1 MSVGNSNL
9 SWFRTAY
16 YRASCYN
23 TRTIYLAW
31 QRCLDLTDYAF
42 MMTIA
47 GQPFLTDFQTQQL
60 ISQFQQKTALNVSQ
74 INSQQVYVLSRELSG
89 TEHKKALDLFGIN
102 EGIDL
107 AAPQDNQIQVIVGP
121 RFGTISPWASKATD
135 IFNNCEIAIN
145 RVERVIVYT
154 LTIDIEA
161 ADKKLPTAAE
171 QLLFDRMTQS
181 LVYDLNDVN
190 NLFDDQQPAS
200 LNHIDVIGQGR
211 TALESANTEFGF
223 ALSVEDIDYLM
234 NAYVNELKRNPTDV
248 ELMMFAQANSE
259 HCRHKI
265 FNAEWKVDG
274 AVQPKSL
281 FQMIKNTYKAN
292 PQGILSAYKDNA
304 AVMAGSEGL
313 RFYPVPENATDANS
327 VHPYDFHQEE
337 IDILM
342 KVETHNHP
350 TAIAPYAGAATGAGG
365 EIRDEG
371 ATGRGG
377 KPKAGLTGFHV
388 SHLHIPELAEKW
400 EQSGQLSTQDYGTPD
415 RMATSLEIMTE
426 APLGSANFSNE
437 FGRPN
442 LCGYFRSFQLDT
454 SAAKDGS
461 EMRGYHKPIMLA
473 GGYGNIKRNLIEK
486 NAIQQGDLLI
496 VLGGPAM
503 QIGLGGGAAS
513 SVDSGSLDEGLD
525 FASVQRDNAEMER
538 RCQEVMDRCWAL
550 AGNGQSGNDVD
561 ASNNGKDGN
570 PIVSLH
576 DVGAGG
582 LSNAMPELVNDHEMG
597 AVLNLR
603 KIPSLEAGMSPMAI
617 WSNEAQERYVLAIR
631 PESKDQF
638 DAICTRERCPYAI
651 LGEATE
657 IRQLVVND
665 DLLAEQPVDMPMQV
679 LLGGTPQMQRSFSRQ
694 ENELPPLELNNF
706 NLAESIKDVLRHP
719 TVASKSFLISIGDR
733 SITGMVVRDQYVGRY
748 QVPVADCAVTASG
761 LLAIEGQ
768 PMSGEAMSVGERTPV
783 ALISPKA
790 SARLAVGEAIT
801 NIAGARISQLS
812 DITMSANWMAACGE
826 DAEDAALFDA
836 VYTVGEELCPAL
848 GIAIPVGK
856 DSLSMRA
863 NWTDSTDEGSTDKSV
878 VSPMSLV
885 ITAFAP
891 VIDVAK
897 TLTPELINGDSAF
910 YRIDLSKGKLRLG
923 GSILAQTASQLG
935 NECPDLTQPSDLVD
949 FFNFIQAGNAQGVIS
964 AYHDIG
970 DGGLLATIA
979 EMQFTSR
986 QGIKL
991 SLDDKNLLGQLFSE
1005 ELGAVIQ
1012 VLPEN
1017 VAALMQLAEEFNVS
1031 DMLSLVGQST
1041 EEDSLI
1047 IQTPLHMGDDT
1058 LRFSRSELQQEWSQ
1072 VSYQIARRRDNPAC
1086 VQQEYD
1092 LIADA
1097 SHKGLIAA
1105 PNFDLNQKVEE
1116 PYLASR
1122 DTKPRVAILR
1132 EQGVNGQIEMAAG
1145 FTQAGFEA
1153 VDVHMSDLL
1162 NGRINLRDFDGLV
1175 ACGGFSYGD
1184 VLGAGSGWANS
1195 ILFHDE
1201 LRMQFVRF
1209 FARPDTFSLGVCNGC
1224 QMMAQL
1230 KDLIPGAD
1238 NFPRFI
1244 ANKSAR
1250 FEARTVNVK
1259 IERTKSIFFKGM
1271 QDSILPIAVAHGEG
1285 YATLNTTEID
1295 GMAKHGQLAMRFVDS
1310 QGHPTETYPLN
1321 PNGSLGGVTGLCS
1334 TDGRVTLMMPHPERN
1349 LKAYNHSW
1357 KPEAWDEDGAW
1368 MRMFRNARAWL
1379 R

>member
-1 MSVGNSNL
+1 
-9 SWFRTAY
+9 
-16 YRASCYN
+16 
-23 TRTIYLAW
+23 
-31 QRCLDLTDYAF
+31 

-60 ISQFQQKTALNVSQ
+60 ISQFQQKTNLSITQ
-74 INSQQVYVLSRELSG
+74 ISTQQVYVLSRELDG
-89 TEHKKALDLFGIN
+89 DEHKKALDLLGVNKRADGNI
-102 EGIDL
+102 EIT
-107 AAPQDNQIQVIVGP
+107 APQDNQLQVIVSP

-135 IFNNCEIAIN
+135 IFNNCEIKIN

-154 LTIDIEA
+154 LTL
-161 ADKKLPTAAE
+161 ADNTSDKTLPKVAE

-181 LVYDLNDVN
+181 LVYDLSDTSK
-190 NLFDDQQPAS
+190 LFDDQQPAS
-200 LNHIDVIGQGR
+200 LNHIDVMGEGR
-211 TALESANTEFGF
+211 EALESANTEFGF
-223 ALSVEDIDYLM
+223 ALSSEDIDYLM

-265 FNAEWKVDG
+265 FNSEWTIDG
-274 AVQPKSL
+274 EVQAKSL

-304 AVMAGSEGL
+304 AVMAGSEGW
-313 RFYPVPENATDANS
+313 RFYPVPENATDGTVNNNPA
-327 VHPYDFHQEE
+327 HPYSFHQEN

-350 TAIAPYAGAATGAGG
+350 TAIAPYAGAATGVGG

-400 EQSGQLSTQDYGTPD
+400 EQSGQVSTQDYGTPD

-442 LCGYFRSFQLDT
+442 LCGYFRSFQLDM

-461 EMRGYHKPIMLA
+461 QMRGYHKPIMLA

-486 NAIQQGDLLI
+486 NSIQQGDLLI

-550 AGNGQSGNDVD
+550 AGNEELGNEEPGNDVD
-561 ASNNGKDGN
+561 VSNNVNKKGKDGN

-597 AVLNLR
+597 AHLNLR
-603 KIPSLEAGMSPMAI
+603 RIPSLEAGMSPMAI
-617 WSNEAQERYVLAIR
+617 WSNEAQERYVLAIH
-631 PESKDQF
+631 PESEAQF
-638 DAICTRERCPYAI
+638 DAICARERCPYAI
-651 LGEATE
+651 LGTATDV
-657 IRQLVVND
+657 RQLIVD
-665 DLLAEQPVDMPMQV
+665 DELLAEQPVDMPMQV
-679 LLGGTPQMQRSFSRQ
+679 LLGGTPQMKRHFSRQ
-694 ENELPPLELNNF
+694 ESVLPALELDDVNI
-706 NLAESIKDVLRHP
+706 AESITDVLRHP

-733 SITGMVVRDQYVGRY
+733 SISGMVVRDQYVGRY
-748 QVPVADCAVTASG
+748 QVPVADCAITASG
-761 LLAIEGQ
+761 LLNLDGQ

-783 ALISPKA
+783 ALISPTA

-801 NIAGARISQLS
+801 NIAGARIDQLS
-812 DITMSANWMAACGE
+812 DITMSANWMAACGD

-836 VYTVGEELCPAL
+836 VHAIGEELCPAL

-863 NWTDSTDEGSTDKSV
+863 NWTDSDANNSEHGSQDKSV

-891 VIDVAK
+891 VIDVAQ

-923 GSILAQTASQLG
+923 GSILAQTLSQLG
-935 NECPDLTQPSDLVD
+935 NECPDLAQPSDLVD
-949 FFNFIQAGNAQGVIS
+949 FFNFIQAGNAQDIIS

-991 SLDDKNLLGQLFSE
+991 SLTDDNLLGQLFSE

-1012 VLPEN
+1012 VMPED
-1017 VAALMQLAEEFNVS
+1017 VPALMQLAEEFNVS
-1031 DMLSLVGQST
+1031 DMLSLVGQSS
-1041 EEDSLI
+1041 EEESLL
-1047 IQTPLHMGDDT
+1047 IQTPTLMGDKT
-1058 LRFSRSELQQEWSQ
+1058 LSFSRGKLQQEWSQ

-1092 LIADA
+1092 LITD
-1097 SHKGLIAA
+1097 SSYQGLIAT
-1105 PNFDLNQKVEE
+1105 PNFDLSQAIEA
-1116 PYLASR
+1116 PYLNSR
-1122 DTKPRVAILR
+1122 ANKPKVAILR
-1132 EQGVNGQIEMAAG
+1132 EQGVNGQLEMAAG

-1162 NGRINLRDFDGLV
+1162 KGRINLRDFEGLV
-1175 ACGGFSYGD
+1175 TCGGFSYGD

-1195 ILFHDE
+1195 ILFHDD

-1209 FARPDTFSLGVCNGC
+1209 FARPETFTLGVCNGC

-1230 KDLIPGAD
+1230 KDLIPGAE

-1259 IERTKSIFFKGM
+1259 VERTKSVLFKGM

-1285 YATLNTTEID
+1285 FATLNATEID
-1295 GMAKHGQLAMRFVDS
+1295 GMAKHGQLAMRYVDS
-1310 QGHPTETYPLN
+1310 QGQPTETYPLN
-1321 PNGSLGGVTGLCS
+1321 PNGSVGGVTGLCS
-1334 TDGRVTLMMPHPERN
+1334 TDGRVTIMMPHPERT
-1349 LKAYNHSW
+1349 LRAYNHSW
-1357 KPEAWDEDGAW
+1357 KPAVWDEDGAW
-1368 MRMFRNARAWL
+1368 MRMFRNARAWV

>member
-1 MSVGNSNL
+1 
-9 SWFRTAY
+9 
-16 YRASCYN
+16 
-23 TRTIYLAW
+23 
-31 QRCLDLTDYAF
+31 

-47 GQPFLTDFQTQQL
+47 GQPFLTDFQSQQL
-60 ISQFQQKTALNVSQ
+60 ITQLTQKTDLNVTQ
-74 INSQQVYVLSRELSG
+74 ISTQQVYVLSRELSND
-89 TEHKKALDLFGIN
+89 EHKKALDLFGI
-102 EGIDL
+102 
-107 AAPQDNQIQVIVGP
+107 QDSTVHHPAQENQLQVIVSP

-135 IFNNCEIAIN
+135 IFNNCEIKIN

-154 LTIDIEA
+154 LTLDNKVSE
-161 ADKKLPTAAE
+161 KLPKAAE
-171 QLLFDRMTQS
+171 ELLFDKMTQS
-181 LVYDLNDVN
+181 LVYDLDKVSH
-190 NLFDDQQPAS
+190 LFDDNAPAS
-200 LNHIDVIGQGR
+200 LNHIDVIGAGR
-211 TALESANTEFGF
+211 AALESANTEFGF

-234 NAYVNELKRNPTDV
+234 NAYVNELGRNPTDV

-265 FNAEWKVDG
+265 FNAQWTIDG
-274 AVQPKSL
+274 EVAAKSL
-281 FQMIKNTYKAN
+281 FQMIKNTYQSN

-304 AVMAGSEGL
+304 AVMAGAAGW
-313 RFYPVPENATDANS
+313 RFYPVPTDAQDS
-327 VHPYDFHQEE
+327 TSAHPYSFHQED

-400 EQSGQLSTQDYGTPD
+400 EQSGQLSTQAYGTPD

-550 AGNGQSGNDVD
+550 AGNDVD

-582 LSNAMPELVNDHEMG
+582 ISNAMPELVNDHEMG

-617 WSNEAQERYVLAIR
+617 WSNEAQERYVLAIH
-631 PESKDQF
+631 PESEAQF
-638 DAICTRERCPYAI
+638 DAICVRERCPYAI
-651 LGEATE
+651 LGTATDV
-657 IRQLVVND
+657 RQLILD
-665 DLLAEQPVDMPMQV
+665 DELLADQPVDMPMQV
-679 LLGGTPQMQRSFSRQ
+679 LLGGTPQMKRSFSRT
-694 ENELPPLELNNF
+694 ETSLPALDLDKV
-706 NLAESIKDVLRHP
+706 NLAESITDVLRHP

-748 QVPVADCAVTASG
+748 QVPVADCAVTATG
-761 LLAIEGQ
+761 LVALDGQ
-768 PMSGEAMSVGERTPV
+768 AMTGEAMSIGERTPV

-801 NIAGARISQLS
+801 NIAGARINQLS
-812 DITMSANWMAACGE
+812 DITMSANWMAACGD

-836 VYTVGEELCPAL
+836 VHAVGEELCPAL

-863 NWTDSTDEGSTDKSV
+863 NWTDSDTNEDKSV

-891 VIDVAK
+891 VVDVAK

-910 YRIDLSKGKLRLG
+910 YRIDLSKGQLRLG
-923 GSILAQTASQLG
+923 GSILAQTQSQLG
-935 NECPDLTQPSDLVD
+935 NDCPDLAQPSDLVD
-949 FFNFIQAGNAQGVIS
+949 FFNFVQAGNAQGVIS

-991 SLDDKNLLGQLFSE
+991 SLTDDNILGQLFSE

-1017 VAALMQLAEEFNVS
+1017 VAALMQLAVEFNVD

-1047 IQTPLHMGDDT
+1047 IQTPALMGKDT
-1058 LRFSRSELQQEWSQ
+1058 LNFKRSELQQEWSQ
-1072 VSYQIARRRDNPAC
+1072 VSYQIARRRDNPEC

-1092 LIADA
+1092 LISDA

-1122 DTKPRVAILR
+1122 ADSDNSRPRVAILR
-1132 EQGVNGQIEMAAG
+1132 EQGVNGQTEMAAG

-1162 NGRINLRDFDGLV
+1162 SGRINLRDFDGLV

-1244 ANKSAR
+1244 ANQSAR

-1259 IERTKSIFFKGM
+1259 VERTKSILFKGM

-1285 YATLNTTEID
+1285 YATLDNNEID
-1295 GMAKHGQLAMRFVDS
+1295 GMAKHGQLAMRYVDS

-1321 PNGSLGGVTGLCS
+1321 PNGSVGGVTGLCS
-1334 TDGRVTLMMPHPERN
+1334 TDGRVTIMMPHPERN

-1357 KPEAWDEDGAW
+1357 KPEEWDEDGAW

>member
-1 MSVGNSNL
+1 
-9 SWFRTAY
+9 
-16 YRASCYN
+16 
-23 TRTIYLAW
+23 
-31 QRCLDLTDYAF
+31 

-60 ISQFQQKTALNVSQ
+60 ISQFQQKTELNVSQ
-74 INSQQVYVLSRELSG
+74 IHTQQVYVLSRDLVGDEQ
-89 TEHKKALDLFGIN
+89 KKALDLFGVHADIQ
-102 EGIDL
+102 L
-107 AAPQDNQIQVIVGP
+107 AAPEANQIQVIVGP

-135 IFNNCEIAIN
+135 IFNNCEIEIK

-154 LTIDIEA
+154 LTIDA
-161 ADKKLPTAAE
+161 KADGELSATNNKLPKAAE

-190 NLFDDQQPAS
+190 KLFDDEQPAS
-200 LNHIDVIGQGR
+200 LNRIDVIGQGQS
-211 TALESANTEFGF
+211 ALEAANKEFGF
-223 ALSVEDIDYLM
+223 ALSSEDIDYLM

-265 FNAEWKVDG
+265 FNAEWTVDG
-274 AVQPKSL
+274 EVQPKSL

-304 AVMAGSEGL
+304 AVMAGAKGL
-313 RFYPVPENATDANS
+313 RYYPVPTDATDVNS
-327 VHPYDFHQEE
+327 AHPYDFHQEE

-400 EQSGQLSTQDYGTPD
+400 EQSGQVSTKDYGTPD

-461 EMRGYHKPIMLA
+461 QMRGYHKPIMLA

-513 SVDSGSLDEGLD
+513 SVDSGELDEGLD

-538 RCQEVMDRCWAL
+538 RCQEVIDRCWAL
-550 AGNGQSGNDVD
+550 AGNEASGNDAD
-561 ASNNGKDGN
+561 ASNTSNASKDGN
-570 PIVSLH
+570 PIVSIH

-582 LSNAMPELVNDHEMG
+582 LSNAMPELVDDHDMG
-597 AVLNLR
+597 AHLNLR

-638 DAICTRERCPYAI
+638 DAICARERCPYAI
-651 LGEATE
+651 LGVATE
-657 IRQLVVND
+657 VRQLIVD
-665 DLLAEQPVDMPMQV
+665 DEMLDEQPVDMPMQV

-694 ENELPPLELNNF
+694 EKELPPLELNNF

-761 LLAIEGQ
+761 LLALDGQ

-783 ALISPKA
+783 ALINPKA

-801 NIAGARISQLS
+801 NIAGARINQLS
-812 DITMSANWMAACGE
+812 DITMSANWMAACG
-826 DAEDAALFDA
+826 DDNEDAALFDA
-836 VYTVGEELCPAL
+836 VYAIGEELCPAL

-863 NWTDSTDEGSTDKSV
+863 NWTDSNKDGSTDKSV

-935 NECPDLTQPSDLVD
+935 NECPDLEKPSDLID

-1017 VAALMQLAEEFNVS
+1017 VAALMQLAEEFNIS
-1031 DMLSLVGQST
+1031 DMLSLVGQSC

-1047 IQTPLHMGDDT
+1047 IQTPLHMGDAT
-1058 LRFSRSELQQEWSQ
+1058 LRFSRSELQQEWTQ

-1092 LIADA
+1092 LISDA
-1097 SHKGLIAA
+1097 SHQGLIAA

-1122 DTKPRVAILR
+1122 ETKPRVAILR
-1132 EQGVNGQIEMAAG
+1132 EQGVNGQSEMAAG

-1162 NGRINLRDFDGLV
+1162 EGRINLRDFDGLV

-1230 KDLIPGAD
+1230 KDLIPGAE

-1259 IERTKSIFFKGM
+1259 VERTKSILFKGM

-1295 GMAKHGQLAMRFVDS
+1295 GMAKHGQLAMRYVDS

-1334 TDGRVTLMMPHPERN
+1334 TDGRVTIMMPHPERT
-1349 LKAYNHSW
+1349 LRAYNHSW

>member
-1 MSVGNSNL
+1 
-9 SWFRTAY
+9 
-16 YRASCYN
+16 
-23 TRTIYLAW
+23 
-31 QRCLDLTDYAF
+31 

-60 ISQFQQKTALNVSQ
+60 ISQFQQKTELNVSH
-74 INSQQVYVLSRELSG
+74 IHTQQVYVLSRTLEG
-89 TEHKKALDLFGIN
+89 DEQKKALDLFGIK
-102 EGIDL
+102 EDIQL
-107 AAPQDNQIQVIVGP
+107 AAPQDNQLQVIVSP

-135 IFNNCEIAIN
+135 IFNNCDIEIN

-154 LTIDIEA
+154 LTIDGN
-161 ADKKLPTAAE
+161 ADGKLSATTNNKLSSAAE

-190 NLFDDQQPAS
+190 KLFDDEQPAS
-200 LNHIDVIGQGR
+200 LNHIDVIGQGQS
-211 TALESANTEFGF
+211 ALEAANTEFGF
-223 ALSVEDIDYLM
+223 ALSSEDIDYLM

-265 FNAEWKVDG
+265 FNAEWTVDG

-304 AVMAGSEGL
+304 AVMAGAEGM
-313 RFYPVPENATDANS
+313 RFYSIPTDAQDANS
-327 VHPYDFHQEE
+327 AHPYDFHQEE

-461 EMRGYHKPIMLA
+461 QMRGYHKPIMLA

-538 RCQEVMDRCWAL
+538 RCQEVIDRCWAL
-550 AGNGQSGNDVD
+550 AGNGKSGNDID
-561 ASNNGKDGN
+561 ASNNSKDGN

-631 PESKDQF
+631 PESKEQF
-638 DAICTRERCPYAI
+638 DAICARERCPYAI

-657 IRQLVVND
+657 VRQLVVND
-665 DLLAEQPVDMPMQV
+665 ELLPEQPVDMPMQV
-679 LLGGTPQMQRSFSRQ
+679 LLGGTPQMQRSFERQ
-694 ENELPPLELNNF
+694 ENTLSALELGEV

-748 QVPVADCAVTASG
+748 QVPVSDCAVTASG
-761 LLAIEGQ
+761 LIALDGQ

-783 ALISPKA
+783 ALINPKA

-801 NIAGARISQLS
+801 NIAGARIAQLS

-826 DAEDAALFDA
+826 DVEDAALFDA
-836 VYTVGEELCPAL
+836 VHTVGEELCPAL

-863 NWTDSTDEGSTDKSV
+863 NWTDDNAEDTESGSQDKSV

-891 VIDVAK
+891 VVDVAK

-910 YRIDLSKGKLRLG
+910 YRIDLSKGQLRLG
-923 GSILAQTASQLG
+923 GSILAQTLSQLG
-935 NECPDLTQPSDLVD
+935 NDCPDLAQPSDLID
-949 FFNFIQAGNAQGVIS
+949 FFNFVQAGNEQGVIS

-991 SLDDKNLLGQLFSE
+991 SLTDDNLLGQLFSE

-1031 DMLSLVGQST
+1031 DMLSLVGQSS

-1047 IQTPLHMGDDT
+1047 IQTPTLMGDDT

-1092 LIADA
+1092 LIADTN
-1097 SHKGLIAA
+1097 HKGLIAA

-1116 PYLASR
+1116 PYLNSR
-1122 DTKPRVAILR
+1122 ETKPRVAILR
-1132 EQGVNGQIEMAAG
+1132 EQGVNGQSEMAAG

-1162 NGRINLRDFDGLV
+1162 EGRINLRDFDGLV
-1175 ACGGFSYGD
+1175 ACGGST
-1184 VLGAGSGWANS
+1184 
-1195 ILFHDE
+1195 
-1201 LRMQFVRF
+1201 LR
-1209 FARPDTFSLGVCNGC
+1209 
-1224 QMMAQL
+1224 
-1230 KDLIPGAD
+1230 
-1238 NFPRFI
+1238 
-1244 ANKSAR
+1244 
-1250 FEARTVNVK
+1250 
-1259 IERTKSIFFKGM
+1259 
-1271 QDSILPIAVAHGEG
+1271 
-1285 YATLNTTEID
+1285 
-1295 GMAKHGQLAMRFVDS
+1295 
-1310 QGHPTETYPLN
+1310 
-1321 PNGSLGGVTGLCS
+1321 
-1334 TDGRVTLMMPHPERN
+1334 
-1349 LKAYNHSW
+1349 
-1357 KPEAWDEDGAW
+1357 
-1368 MRMFRNARAWL
+1368 
-1379 R
+1379 

>member
-1 MSVGNSNL
+1 
-9 SWFRTAY
+9 
-16 YRASCYN
+16 
-23 TRTIYLAW
+23 
-31 QRCLDLTDYAF
+31 

-60 ISQFQQKTALNVSQ
+60 INQFAQKTDLNVTQ
-74 INSQQVYVLSRELSG
+74 ISTQQVFVLSRELLG
-89 TEHKKALDLFGIN
+89 EEQKKALDLLGVK
-102 EGIDL
+102 EQTSL
-107 AAPQDNQIQVIVGP
+107 EAATERQIQVIVSP

-135 IFNNCEIAIN
+135 IFNNCELTIN
-145 RVERVIVYT
+145 RIERVIVYT
-154 LTIDIEA
+154 LTLEGATED
-161 ADKKLPTAAE
+161 KLPTAAE
-171 QLLFDRMTQS
+171 RLLYDRMTQS

-190 NLFDDQQPAS
+190 KLFDDEPPAS
-200 LNHIDVIGQGR
+200 LNHIDVMGAGR
-211 TALESANTEFGF
+211 SALESANTTFGF
-223 ALSVEDIDYLM
+223 ALSSDDIDYLM
-234 NAYVNELKRNPTDV
+234 HAYVNDLQRNPTDV

-265 FNAEWKVDG
+265 FNAEWTADG
-274 AVQPKSL
+274 EVQPKSL
-281 FQMIKNTYKAN
+281 FQMIKNTYQAN

-304 AVMAGSEGL
+304 AVMAGAEGM
-313 RFYPVPENATDANS
+313 RYYPIPEDAKNPNAA
-327 VHPYDFHQEE
+327 HPYGFHQEA

-400 EQSGQLSTQDYGTPD
+400 EQSGQVSTQDYGTPE

-486 NAIQQGDLLI
+486 NPIREGDLLI

-513 SVDSGSLDEGLD
+513 SVDSGELDEGLD

-538 RCQEVMDRCWAL
+538 RCQEVIDRCWAL
-550 AGNGQSGNDVD
+550 ADNDADVSN
-561 ASNNGKDGN
+561 ASQDGN
-570 PIVSLH
+570 PIVSIH

-582 LSNAMPELVNDHEMG
+582 LSNAMPELVDDHDMG

-603 KIPSLEAGMSPMAI
+603 HIPSLEAGMSPMAI

-638 DAICTRERCPYAI
+638 DAICARERCPYAI

-657 IRQLVVND
+657 VRQLRVD
-665 DLLAEQPVDMPMQV
+665 DELLDDQPVDMPMQV
-679 LLGGTPQMQRSFSRQ
+679 LLGGTPKMQRSFEVQ
-694 ENELPPLELNNF
+694 ANELAPLVLNDF
-706 NLAESIKDVLRHP
+706 DLSESVKDVLRHP

-761 LLAIEGQ
+761 LIALDGQ
-768 PMSGEAMSVGERTPV
+768 AMTGEAMSIGERTPV
-783 ALISPKA
+783 ALIDPKA

-801 NIAGARISQLS
+801 NIAGARIAQLS
-812 DITMSANWMAACGE
+812 DITMSANWMAACG
-826 DAEDAALFDA
+826 DDTEDAALFDA
-836 VYTVGEELCPAL
+836 VHTVGEELCPAL

-863 NWTDSTDEGSTDKSV
+863 NWTDDNDNTDKSV

-891 VIDVAK
+891 VVDVAK

-910 YRIDLSKGKLRLG
+910 YRLDLSRGKLRLG

-935 NECPDLTQPSDLVD
+935 NECPDLDKPSDLID
-949 FFNFIQAGNAQGVIS
+949 FFNFVQAGNEQGIIS

-991 SLDDKNLLGQLFSE
+991 SLSDDNLLGQLFSE

-1012 VLPEN
+1012 VMPED
-1017 VAALMQLAEEFNVS
+1017 VAALVALADEYNVS

-1047 IQTPLHMGDDT
+1047 IQTPLHQGDKT
-1058 LRFSRSELQQEWSQ
+1058 LRFSRSELQQQWSQ
-1072 VSYQIARRRDNPAC
+1072 VSYQIARRRDNPEC

-1092 LIADA
+1092 LIVDTN
-1097 SHKGLIAA
+1097 HKGLIAA
-1105 PNFDLNQKVEE
+1105 PNFDLNQKIET
-1116 PYLASR
+1116 PYLNSR
-1122 DTKPRVAILR
+1122 ADSDNSKPRVAILR
-1132 EQGVNGQIEMAAG
+1132 EQGVNGQLEMAAG

-1162 NGRINLRDFDGLV
+1162 EGRINLRDFDGLV

-1230 KDLIPGAD
+1230 KDLIPGAE

-1244 ANKSAR
+1244 ANESAR

-1259 IERTKSIFFKGM
+1259 VERTKSILFKGM

-1285 YATLNTTEID
+1285 LATLNATEID
-1295 GMAKHGQLAMRFVDS
+1295 GMAKHGQLAMRYVDS

-1334 TDGRVTLMMPHPERN
+1334 TDGRVTIMMPHPERN

-1357 KPEAWDEDGAW
+1357 KPEQWDEDGAW

>member
-1 MSVGNSNL
+1 
-9 SWFRTAY
+9 
-16 YRASCYN
+16 
-23 TRTIYLAW
+23 
-31 QRCLDLTDYAF
+31 

-47 GQPFLTDFQTQQL
+47 GQTFLTDFQTQQL
-60 ISQFQQKTALNVSQ
+60 INQFQQKTDLHVTQ
-74 INSQQVYVLSRELSG
+74 ICTQQVYVLSRELEG
-89 TEHKKALDLFGIN
+89 DELKKGLDLLGVNKEI
-102 EGIDL
+102 EL
-107 AAPQDNQIQVIVGP
+107 KKPEKNQIQVTVSP

-135 IFNNCEIAIN
+135 IFNNCELKIN
-145 RVERVIVYT
+145 RIERVIVYT
-154 LTIDIEA
+154 LTLDANLQE
-161 ADKKLPTAAE
+161 KLPTAAE
-171 QLLFDRMTQS
+171 RLLYDRMTQS
-181 LVYDLNDVN
+181 LVYDLNEVN
-190 NLFDDQQPAS
+190 KLFDDEPPAP
-200 LNHIDVIGQGR
+200 LNHIDVIGAGR
-211 TALESANTEFGF
+211 EALEAANTKFGF
-223 ALSVEDIDYLM
+223 ALSSDDIDYLLH
-234 NAYVNELKRNPTDV
+234 AYTNDLQRNPTDV

-265 FNAEWKVDG
+265 FNAEWTANG
-274 AVQPKSL
+274 EVQPKSL
-281 FQMIKNTYKAN
+281 FQMIKNTYQAS

-304 AVMAGSEGL
+304 AVMAGAEGL
-313 RFYPVPENATDANS
+313 RYYSVPENPQDSNS
-327 VHPYDFHQEE
+327 AHIYDFHQEA

-388 SHLHIPELAEKW
+388 SHLHIPEMPEKW
-400 EQSGQLSTQDYGTPD
+400 EQSGQVSTRDYGTPE

-442 LCGYFRSFQLDT
+442 LCGYFRSFQLDM
-454 SAAKDGS
+454 SDAKDGS

-486 NAIQQGDLLI
+486 NPIREGDLLI

-538 RCQEVMDRCWAL
+538 RCQEVIDRCWAL
-550 AGNGQSGNDVD
+550 AGNDIDKSNSSDEN
-561 ASNNGKDGN
+561 ASDGN

-603 KIPSLEAGMSPMAI
+603 HIPSLEAGMSPMAI

-638 DAICTRERCPYAI
+638 DAICARERCPYAI
-651 LGEATE
+651 LGTATKV
-657 IRQLVVND
+657 RQLAVND
-665 DLLAEQPVDMPMQV
+665 ELLGEQPVDMPMQV
-679 LLGGTPQMQRSFSRQ
+679 LLGGTPKMQRSFDVQ
-694 ENELPPLELNNF
+694 VKELPPLELNNF
-706 NLAESIKDVLRHP
+706 DLVQSIKDVLRHP

-748 QVPVADCAVTASG
+748 QVPVADCAITASG
-761 LLAIEGQ
+761 LLNLDGQ
-768 PMSGEAMSVGERTPV
+768 PMTGEAMSIGERTPV
-783 ALISPKA
+783 ALIDPKA

-801 NIAGARISQLS
+801 NIAGARIAQLS
-812 DITMSANWMAACGE
+812 DITMSANWMAACGD

-836 VYTVGEELCPAL
+836 VHTVGEELCPAL

-863 NWTDSTDEGSTDKSV
+863 NWTDDDQDKSV

-891 VIDVAK
+891 VVNVAK

-935 NECPDLTQPSDLVD
+935 NECPDLDKPSDLVD
-949 FFNFIQAGNAQGVIS
+949 FFNFIQAGNEQGIIS

-991 SLDDKNLLGQLFSE
+991 TLNDDNLLGQLFSE
-1005 ELGAVIQ
+1005 ELGAVVQ

-1017 VAALMQLAEEFNVS
+1017 VTALLELAEEYNVS
-1031 DMLSLVGQST
+1031 DMLSLVGQSCD
-1041 EEDSLI
+1041 EDSLI
-1047 IQTPLHMGDDT
+1047 IQTPLHQGEDT

-1092 LIADA
+1092 LISD
-1097 SHKGLIAA
+1097 STHKGLIAA
-1105 PNFDLNQKVEE
+1105 PNFDLNQKIET
-1116 PYLASR
+1116 PYLNSR
-1122 DTKPRVAILR
+1122 DTKPKVAILR
-1132 EQGVNGQIEMAAG
+1132 EQGVNGQTEMAAG

-1153 VDVHMSDLL
+1153 LDVHMSDLL
-1162 NGRINLRDFDGLV
+1162 EGRIDLRDFEGLV
-1175 ACGGFSYGD
+1175 TCGGFSYGD

-1209 FARPDTFSLGVCNGC
+1209 FARPNTFSLGVCNGC

-1230 KDLIPGAD
+1230 KDLIPGAE

-1244 ANKSAR
+1244 ANQSAR

-1259 IERTKSIFFKGM
+1259 VERTKSILFKGM

-1285 YATLNTTEID
+1285 LATLNTTEID
-1295 GMAKHGQLAMRFVDS
+1295 GMARHGQLAMRYVDS

-1321 PNGSLGGVTGLCS
+1321 PNGSVGGVTGLCS
-1334 TDGRVTLMMPHPERN
+1334 TDGRVTIMMPHPERN
-1349 LKAYNHSW
+1349 LRAYNHSW
-1357 KPEAWDEDGAW
+1357 KPEQWDEDGAW

>member
-1 MSVGNSNL
+1 
-9 SWFRTAY
+9 
-16 YRASCYN
+16 
-23 TRTIYLAW
+23 
-31 QRCLDLTDYAF
+31 

-60 ISQFQQKTALNVSQ
+60 ISQFQQKTELNVSQ
-74 INSQQVYVLSRELSG
+74 ISTQQVYVLSRELSG
-89 TEHKKALDLFGIN
+89 DEHKKSLDLFGIK
-102 EGIDL
+102 EAIAL
-107 AAPQDNQIQVIVGP
+107 TMPQDNQLQVIVAP

-135 IFNNCEIAIN
+135 IFNNCEIKIN
-145 RVERVIVYT
+145 RVERVVVYT
-154 LTIDIEA
+154 LTLDEKTDGDA
-161 ADKKLPTAAE
+161 GEKLPADAE

-181 LVYDLNDVN
+181 LVYDLSDVSK
-190 NLFDDQQPAS
+190 LFDDQAPAS
-200 LNHIDVIGQGR
+200 LNHIDVIGQGQS
-211 TALESANTEFGF
+211 ALESANTEFGF
-223 ALSVEDIDYLM
+223 ALSSEDIDYLM
-234 NAYVNELKRNPTDV
+234 NAYVNELGRNPTDV

-265 FNAEWKVDG
+265 FNAQWTVDG
-274 AVQPKSL
+274 EVQPKSL
-281 FQMIKNTYKAN
+281 FQMIKNTYQTN

-304 AVMAGSEGL
+304 AVMAGSDGM
-313 RFYPVPENATDANS
+313 RFYPIPTNAMDANS
-327 VHPYDFHQEE
+327 MHPYGFHQED

-350 TAIAPYAGAATGAGG
+350 TAIAPYSGAATGSGG

-377 KPKAGLTGFHV
+377 KPKAGLAGFHV
-388 SHLHIPELAEKW
+388 SHLHIPELSEKW
-400 EQSGQLSTQDYGTPD
+400 EQSGQLSTQAYGTPD
-415 RMATSLEIMTE
+415 RMATSLEIMLD

-486 NAIQQGDLLI
+486 NAIKKGDLLI

-513 SVDSGSLDEGLD
+513 SVDSGELDEGLD

-538 RCQEVMDRCWAL
+538 RCQEVIDRCWAL
-550 AGNGQSGNDVD
+550 AGNKESGDDVD
-561 ASNNGKDGN
+561 ASNNSKDGN
-570 PIVSLH
+570 PIVSIH

-597 AVLNLR
+597 AHLNLR

-638 DAICTRERCPYAI
+638 DAICARERCPYAI
-651 LGEATE
+651 LGEATD
-657 IRQLVVND
+657 IRQLIVD
-665 DLLAEQPVDMPMQV
+665 DELLDEQPVDMPMQV
-679 LLGGTPQMQRSFSRQ
+679 LLGGTPKMQRSFERTDST
-694 ENELPPLELNNF
+694 LPALELGEV
-706 NLAESIKDVLRHP
+706 NLAESITDVLRHP

-748 QVPVADCAVTASG
+748 QVPVSDCAVTASG
-761 LLAIEGQ
+761 LVALDGQ
-768 PMSGEAMSVGERTPV
+768 PMTGEAMSVGERTPV
-783 ALISPKA
+783 ALINPKA

-801 NIAGARISQLS
+801 NIAGARIAQLS
-812 DITMSANWMAACGE
+812 DITMSANWMAACGD

-836 VYTVGEELCPAL
+836 VHAIGEELCPAL

-863 NWTDSTDEGSTDKSV
+863 NWTDEEGADKSV

-885 ITAFAP
+885 VTAFAP
-891 VIDVAK
+891 VVDVAK

-923 GSILAQTASQLG
+923 GSILAQTLSQLG
-935 NECPDLTQPSDLVD
+935 NDCPDLAQPSDLID
-949 FFNFIQAGNAQGVIS
+949 FFNFVQAGNAQGVIS

-991 SLDDKNLLGQLFSE
+991 SLDDDNLLGQLFSE

-1047 IQTPLHMGDDT
+1047 IQTPLHQGDKT
-1058 LRFSRSELQQEWSQ
+1058 LRFSRSELQQQWSQ
-1072 VSYQIARRRDNPAC
+1072 VSYQIARRRDNPEC

-1092 LIADA
+1092 LIADTN
-1097 SHKGLIAA
+1097 HKGLIAA
-1105 PNFDLNQKVEE
+1105 PNFDLNQKIET
-1116 PYLASR
+1116 PYLNSR
-1122 DTKPRVAILR
+1122 EDKPRVAILR
-1132 EQGVNGQIEMAAG
+1132 EQGVNGQTEMAAG

-1162 NGRINLRDFDGLV
+1162 SGRINLRDFDGLV

-1230 KDLIPGAD
+1230 KDLIPGAE

-1259 IERTKSIFFKGM
+1259 VERTKSILFKGM

-1285 YATLNTTEID
+1285 YATLDNTEID
-1295 GMAKHGQLAMRFVDS
+1295 GMAKHGQLAMRYVDS

-1321 PNGSLGGVTGLCS
+1321 PNGSVGGVTGLCS
-1334 TDGRVTLMMPHPERN
+1334 TDGRVTIMMPHPERN

-1357 KPEAWDEDGAW
+1357 KPEQWDEDGAW

>member
-1 MSVGNSNL
+1 
-9 SWFRTAY
+9 
-16 YRASCYN
+16 
-23 TRTIYLAW
+23 
-31 QRCLDLTDYAF
+31 

-60 ISQFQQKTALNVSQ
+60 INQFAQKTDLNVTQ
-74 INSQQVYVLSRELSG
+74 ISTQQVFVLSRELLD
-89 TEHKKALDLFGIN
+89 EEQKKALDLLGVK
-102 EGIDL
+102 EQTSL
-107 AAPQDNQIQVIVGP
+107 EAATERQIQVIVSP

-135 IFNNCEIAIN
+135 IFNNCELKIN
-145 RVERVIVYT
+145 RIERVIVYT
-154 LTIDIEA
+154 LTLEGATED
-161 ADKKLPTAAE
+161 KLPTAAE
-171 QLLFDRMTQS
+171 RLLYDRMTQS

-190 NLFDDQQPAS
+190 KLFDDELPAS
-200 LNHIDVIGQGR
+200 LNHIDVMGAGR
-211 TALESANTEFGF
+211 SALESANTTFGF
-223 ALSVEDIDYLM
+223 ALSSDDIDYLM
-234 NAYVNELKRNPTDV
+234 HAYVNDLQRNPTDV

-265 FNAEWKVDG
+265 FNAEWTANG
-274 AVQPKSL
+274 EVQPKSL
-281 FQMIKNTYKAN
+281 FQMIKNTYQSN
-292 PQGILSAYKDNA
+292 PEGILSAYKDNA
-304 AVMAGSEGL
+304 AVMAGAEGM
-313 RFYPVPENATDANS
+313 RYYPIPEDAKNPNAA
-327 VHPYDFHQEE
+327 HPYGFHQEA

-400 EQSGQLSTQDYGTPD
+400 EQSGQVSTQDYGTPE

-486 NAIQQGDLLI
+486 NPIREGDLLI

-513 SVDSGSLDEGLD
+513 SVDSGELDEGLD

-538 RCQEVMDRCWAL
+538 RCQEVIDRCWAL
-550 AGNGQSGNDVD
+550 AGNDAEVSND
-561 ASNNGKDGN
+561 SQDGN
-570 PIVSLH
+570 PIVSIH

-582 LSNAMPELVNDHEMG
+582 LSNAMPELVDDHDMG

-603 KIPSLEAGMSPMAI
+603 HIPSLEAGMSPMAI

-631 PESKDQF
+631 PESKAQF
-638 DAICTRERCPYAI
+638 DAICARERCPYAI

-657 IRQLVVND
+657 VRQLRVD
-665 DLLAEQPVDMPMQV
+665 DELLDDQPVDMPMQV
-679 LLGGTPQMQRSFSRQ
+679 LLGGTPKMQRSFEVQ
-694 ENELPPLELNNF
+694 ANELAPLVLNDF
-706 NLAESIKDVLRHP
+706 DLSESVKDVLRHP

-748 QVPVADCAVTASG
+748 QVPVADCAITASG
-761 LLAIEGQ
+761 LITLDGQ
-768 PMSGEAMSVGERTPV
+768 AMTGEAMSIGERTPV
-783 ALISPKA
+783 ALIDPKA

-812 DITMSANWMAACGE
+812 DITMSANWMAACGD

-836 VYTVGEELCPAL
+836 VHTVGEELCPAL

-863 NWTDSTDEGSTDKSV
+863 NWTDDNDAKEDSQDKSV

-891 VIDVAK
+891 VVDVAK

-910 YRIDLSKGKLRLG
+910 YRLDLSRGKLRLG

-935 NECPDLTQPSDLVD
+935 NECPDLDKPSDLVD
-949 FFNFIQAGNAQGVIS
+949 FFNFVQAGNEQGIIS

-991 SLDDKNLLGQLFSE
+991 SLSDDNLLGQLFSE

-1012 VLPEN
+1012 VLPED
-1017 VAALMQLAEEFNVS
+1017 VAALVALADEYNVS

-1047 IQTPLHMGDDT
+1047 IQTPLHQGDKT

-1092 LIADA
+1092 LIADTN
-1097 SHKGLIAA
+1097 HKGLIAA
-1105 PNFDLNQKVEE
+1105 PNFDLNQKIET
-1116 PYLASR
+1116 PYLNSR
-1122 DTKPRVAILR
+1122 ADSDNSKPRVAILR
-1132 EQGVNGQIEMAAG
+1132 EQGVNGQLEMAAG

-1162 NGRINLRDFDGLV
+1162 EGRINLRDFDGLV

-1209 FARPDTFSLGVCNGC
+1209 FARPSTFSLGVCNGC

-1230 KDLIPGAD
+1230 KDLIPGAE

-1244 ANKSAR
+1244 ANESAR

-1259 IERTKSIFFKGM
+1259 VERTKSILFKGM

-1285 YATLNTTEID
+1285 LATLNATEID
-1295 GMAKHGQLAMRFVDS
+1295 GMAKHGQLAMRYVDS

-1321 PNGSLGGVTGLCS
+1321 PNGSVGGVTGLCS
-1334 TDGRVTLMMPHPERN
+1334 TDGRVTIMMPHPERN

-1357 KPEAWDEDGAW
+1357 KPEQWDEDGAW